1 MTVLALIRPDSWNWA
16 LLVHVGG
23 AMILVG
29 GLVTAGAASMF
40 MKRDVTGTLAVFS
53 YRMLLLV
60 ALPGLVLMRAGAAW
74 IYDKEGFTGDND
86 PSWIGIGFTTA
97 DGGAVLFIIALI
109 LGGIGLRR
117 FRRGDGGGG
126 LLRASGVIALVLLAA
141 YVVTIWAM
149 AGKPD

>member
-29 GLVTAGAASMF
+29 GLVAAGAASVLMR
-40 MKRDVTGTLAVFS
+40 RDATGTLAAFS
-53 YRMLLLV
+53 YRMLVIV
-60 ALPGLVLMRAGAAW
+60 ALPGFIVMRAGAAW

-86 PSWIGIGFTTA
+86 PSWLGIGFTTA

-109 LGGIGLRR
+109 LGGFGLRR
-117 FRRGDGGGG
+117 ARRGQGDG
-126 LLRASGVIALVLLAA
+126 LLRASGVIALILLAA

>member
-1 MTVLALIRPDSWNWA
+1 MTLLALIRPDSWNWA
-16 LLVHVGG
+16 LLLHVGG

-29 GLVTAGAASMF
+29 GLVTAGAASM
-40 MKRDVTGTLAVFS
+40 MMRRDATGTLAAFS
-53 YRMLLLV
+53 YRILLLV
-60 ALPGLVLMRAGAAW
+60 ALPGFILMRAGAAW
-74 IYDKEGFTGDND
+74 IYDKEGYTGDND

-117 FRRGDGGGG
+117 ARRGQGDGM
-126 LLRASGVIALVLLAA
+126 LRASGIIALVLLAA
-141 YVVTIWAM
+141 YVITIWAM

>member
-1 MTVLALIRPDSWNWA
+1 MTVLAIIRPDSWNWA
-16 LLVHVGG
+16 LLVHVAG

-29 GLVTAGAASMF
+29 GLVTAGAASML

-53 YRMLLLV
+53 YRILLLV
-60 ALPGLVLMRAGAAW
+60 ALPGLIVMRAGAAW

-86 PSWIGIGFTTA
+86 PTWLGIGFTTA

-109 LGGIGLRR
+109 LGGVGLRR

-126 LLRASGVIALVLLAA
+126 LLRASGIIALVLLAA

>member
-16 LLVHVGG
+16 LLLHVGG

-29 GLVTAGAASMF
+29 GLVTAGSASLL
-40 MKRDVTGTLAVFS
+40 MKRDPTGTLAQFS
-53 YRMLLLV
+53 YRILVIV
-60 ALPGLVLMRAGAAW
+60 ALPGLILMRAGAAW
-74 IYDKEGFTGDND
+74 IYDKEGYSGNND

-109 LGGIGLRR
+109 LGGVGLRR
-117 FRRGDGGGG
+117 ARRGQGGDR

-141 YVVTIWAM
+141 YVVTVWAM

>member
-1 MTVLALIRPDSWNWA
+1 MTVLAIIRPDSWNWA
-16 LLVHVGG
+16 LLVHVAG

-29 GLVTAGAASMF
+29 GLLTAGAASML

-53 YRMLLLV
+53 YRILLLV
-60 ALPGLVLMRAGAAW
+60 ALPGLIVMRAGAAW

-86 PSWIGIGFTTA
+86 PTWLGIGFTTA

-109 LGGIGLRR
+109 LGGVGLRR

-126 LLRASGVIALVLLAA
+126 LLRASGIIALVLLAA